1 MSSAVISPDPHGSDE
16 PQRSRLV
23 GHGTAHAK
31 VILLGEHS
39 VVYGL
44 PAVALPILRLA
55 VRAEAVAIRG
65 ESVLDTDGYNGPIDR
80 APSGVAPLVTAVI
93 ETLAR
98 VRRSGSAV
106 RLRLQ
111 SDFPIGRGLGSSAA
125 AANAIVDAICSLY
138 DESPSEEDRFELV
151 QAAERVAHGTPS
163 GLDARTT
170 RSLVPIR
177 FERGH
182 AQRLPVRFGTEFVVA
197 DTGVRGET
205 RRAVADVR
213 NAVTADPGARAMLD
227 ELGALTETG
236 VGALADDRRELL
248 GDAMN
253 DAHRILTAL
262 GVGHPALD
270 ATVTA
275 ARTAGALGAKLTGSG
290 QGGCVIALAPS
301 PDDSGRIA
309 EAMRAAGA
317 VATWVVGAGATTSEG
332 AHR

>member
-1 MSSAVISPDPHGSDE
+1 MSSAVISPDPHGSGE
-16 PQRSRLV
+16 HQRSRLV

-55 VRAEAVAIRG
+55 VRAEAVEIRG
-65 ESVLDTDGYNGPIDR
+65 ESVLDTEGFAGPIDR
-80 APSGVAPLVTAVI
+80 APASVAPLVTAVI

-98 VRRSGSAV
+98 VRRTGKGVSV
-106 RLRLQ
+106 QLR

-138 DESPSEEDRFELV
+138 DESPSDEERFELV

-170 RSLVPIR
+170 RAVHPIR
-177 FERGH
+177 FEAGS

-213 NAVTADPGARAMLD
+213 AAVTADPAARAMLQRLA
-227 ELGALTETG
+227 ELTETT
-236 VGALADDRRELL
+236 VAALADDRRSML
-248 GDAMN
+248 GEAM
-253 DAHRILTAL
+253 DEAHRILTAL

-270 ATVTA
+270 ATVVA
-275 ARTAGALGAKLTGSG
+275 ARAAGALGAKLTGSG
-290 QGGCVIALAPS
+290 QGGCVIALAPT
-301 PDDSGRIA
+301 PADSDRIA
-309 EAMRAAGA
+309 AAMRSAGA
-317 VATWVVGAGATTSEG
+317 VATWIVGAGATTSEG